1 MIATKETFTSRMY
14 ARWNF
19 VEANLEDEGTNC
31 SSTSD
36 AFDSG
41 NIFFSEFGEGS
52 SYNKFVEIYN
62 GGKTEV
68 FEFF

>member
-1 MIATKETFTSRMY
+1 M
-14 ARWNF
+14 
-19 VEANLEDEGTNC
+19 EANLEDEGTNC